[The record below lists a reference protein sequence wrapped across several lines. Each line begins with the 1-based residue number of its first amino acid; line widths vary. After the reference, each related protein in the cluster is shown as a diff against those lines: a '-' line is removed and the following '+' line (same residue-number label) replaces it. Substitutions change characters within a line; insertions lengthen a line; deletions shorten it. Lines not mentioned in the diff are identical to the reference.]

1 MTISSARLRTLF
13 PVLLALFIIL
23 MIGAAGWAPH
33 RAYAQDGG
41 QGEPVGKAYRG
52 ETLFQQRCVQ
62 CHGEQGKGDGP
73 LAEQL
78 PGPPPDFTAPDYAAN
93 MSPQDIFDV
102 ITQGRMDKMM
112 PPWGEQLSED
122 ERWNLTAYVWS
133 LHIPATTLDEAVGLY
148 EKTCTECHGSSG
160 AGLKEDV
167 PDLTDPKWLSATD
180 ADLAT
185 AFTSAPHPDVGSLT
199 ADQQQLLATATRR
212 FSLGFDQSQVTVE
225 GLGDVEV
232 SVVNGT
238 TGEHLANQ
246 PVRLIIFEQE
256 QFAEMRE
263 GETDEQGRTQFSGL
277 PTAPT
282 WAYVVETTYQGL
294 TYHSEVGHFSPDS
307 NMIELIASVYDPG
320 ASMDAVSIDRAH
332 WLIDINNP
340 GSIDVGEVYS
350 FLNSADRVYAGEMTP
365 GSDKPKVLT
374 IPLPENAVHINVEGE
389 TLGERFIL
397 DGTTLIDTQPLPPGN
412 TQIFLRYSLP
422 VENGEVTLGH
432 QVMYPTAMLNLL
444 APDIGI
450 SIDASDWQEDAPIQ
464 TQGGAFLNY
473 TMLDL
478 PAGATPSATIS
489 GISEDVIA
497 GGSAKTNEP
506 QQVIDRN
513 AAPGISGIPYLPW
526 IVVGLGLVV
535 LGGGVAIGWKRH
547 KQTLA
552 ERPAL
557 LEEQRKALI
566 AQMAALDD
574 AYEAG
579 EIPADDY
586 HKQRNTLKLQIIALM
601 HEETGEQETGQEAAP
616 NIGERPK
623 IHPEEGPATPEA
635 QPQAPEERDEADGG
649 VID

>member
-1 MTISSARLRTLF
+1 MTISSARLRTFFL
-13 PVLLALFIIL
+13 VLLAFLVIL
-23 MIGAAGWAPH
+23 MIGAVGWAPTH
-33 RAYAQDGG
+33 VFAQDGG
-41 QGEPVGKAYRG
+41 GAEPAGKAYRG
-52 ETLFQQRCVQ
+52 AILFQQRCVQ
-62 CHGEQGKGDGP
+62 CHGDQGKGDGP

-78 PGPPPDFTAPDYAAN
+78 PDTLPDFTAPDYTTDK
-93 MSPQDIFDV
+93 SPQEIFDI

-112 PPWGEQLSED
+112 PPWGDQLSDE
-122 ERWNLTAYVWS
+122 ERWDLTAYVWS
-133 LHIPATTLDEAVGLY
+133 LHLPKETVDQATKLY
-148 EKTCTECHGSSG
+148 ETTCTECHGSSG
-160 AGLKEDV
+160 AGLKEGV
-167 PDLTDPKWLSATD
+167 PDLTDPKWLAATD
-180 ADLAT
+180 AEMVE
-185 AFTSAPHPDVGSLT
+185 AFTAASHPDIGQLSPEEE
-199 ADQQQLLATATRR
+199 QLLATAARR
-212 FSLGFDQSQVTVE
+212 FSLGFDQAQVTVE

-232 SVVNGT
+232 MVTNGT

-246 PVRLIIFEQE
+246 PVRLLIFEQE

-263 GETDEQGRTQFSGL
+263 GTTDEEGRTQFTGL

-320 ASMDAVSIDRAH
+320 ATVDAVSIDRAH
-332 WLIDINNP
+332 WLIDITNP
-340 GSIDVGEVYS
+340 SFIDVGEVYS
-350 FLNSADRVYAGEMTP
+350 FLNTADRVYAGEQSP
-365 GSDKPKVLT
+365 GADKPAVLR
-374 IPLPENAVHINVEGE
+374 IPLPEGAIHINVEGE
-389 TLGERFIL
+389 TLGERFVL

-422 VENGEVTLGH
+422 VEKGTVTLAH
-432 QVMYPTAMLNLL
+432 QLMYPTAMLNLL

-450 SIDASDWQEDAPIQ
+450 TIEAPDWQKDDPIQ

-473 TMLDL
+473 TIFDL
-478 PAGATPSATIS
+478 PAGATPVATIS
-489 GISEDVIA
+489 GISEETMAA
-497 GGSAKTNEP
+497 GAPDSEP

-526 IVVGLGLVV
+526 IVLGLGLVV
-535 LGGGVAIGWKRH
+535 LGGGVAIGWKKH
-547 KQTLA
+547 QQTLA
-552 ERPAL
+552 DRPAM

-579 EIPADDY
+579 EIPTDEY

-601 HEETGEQETGQEAAP
+601 REESGDQAGDIETP

-623 IHPEEGPATPEA
+623 IHPEEDAAEEA
-635 QPQAPEERDEADGG
+635 EEAEETDGG
-649 VID
+649 TTD